1 LTHLLLVGI
10 HGPVRERGQFGADV
24 LGDQADRDRVVL
36 GVEPAAETSRCRL
49 ASWPANR
56 SRLARIAVPARRLAR
71 WTLAVL
77 LGAALGGEP
86 ARASVSFQRTDVA
99 LPGAPDSV
107 ALGDLDGRNGKD
119 IVVAFP
125 ALGSVGVMLNK
136 GDGTFGAPQQ
146 YSAGPHCA
154 GLAVD
159 ITLGDVTQPAATGN
173 TLLPD
178 GKLDAYVACTPYVV
192 RLTGDGAGAL
202 GPPVEFNLGLQ
213 QYLGSDSLDMLA
225 LVRRPDGNPVPL
237 LLIQHGVGSFGREL
251 CLSYEL
257 VAALLVCDH
266 IPVQGPLVVGDLN
279 GSSAGV
285 PPDEMV
291 TVESPDKLGI
301 FGFVSNPPLVWG
313 DSTRDV
319 PGGVESAALGD
330 LDRDGLL
337 DVVVGKPVNSLSDRE
352 DSIHYFTWGT
362 TQLGQARALPSTP
375 GVDGVAV
382 ADVDGNGCND
392 IVAAGTYGRGMIHLG
407 DCAGNLDGGQD
418 LPQIG
423 DQNPATATRVT
434 LAVGELIG
442 DSRPELV
449 ISDQLHHAVMI
460 FCHPDSCTG
469 TPATVPTDDV
479 PPVVTGPAPPPPP
492 PSPPVVPRT
501 CQNPGTVPY
510 SVGTTGDDVL
520 VGAAG
525 RDVLSGRGGDDC
537 LFGFS
542 GDDRLSGGT
551 GADLLVGAS
560 GDDRLNGDAG
570 DDKINGGNGNDTIT
584 PGVGKDRIS
593 ANGGNDTISARDG
606 ARDTIDCGA
615 GRDKATV
622 DRTDTVKNCEYV
634 KRATRH
640 G

>member
-1 LTHLLLVGI
+1 
-10 HGPVRERGQFGADV
+10 
-24 LGDQADRDRVVL
+24 
-36 GVEPAAETSRCRL
+36 
-49 ASWPANR
+49 
-56 SRLARIAVPARRLAR
+56 
-71 WTLAVL
+71 VL

-86 ARASVSFQRTDVA
+86 AGASVSLQRTDVA

-107 ALGDLDGRNGKD
+107 ALGDLDGRNGND

-125 ALGSVGVMLNK
+125 ALGSVGVMLNN
-136 GDGTFGAPQQ
+136 GDGTFAALQQ

-159 ITLGDVTQPAATGN
+159 ITLGDVTQPAATGD

-178 GKLDAYVACTPYVV
+178 GKLDAYVACAPYVV
-192 RLTGDGAGAL
+192 RLTGDGTGAL

-213 QYLGSDSLDMLA
+213 QYLGSDSLDLLA
-225 LVRRPDGNPVPL
+225 LVRRPDGNPAPL

-279 GSSAGV
+279 GSPAGV
-285 PPDEMV
+285 PPDEVV
-291 TVESPDKLGI
+291 TAETPDKLGI
-301 FGFVSNPPLVWG
+301 FGFVSNPPLTWADG
-313 DSTRDV
+313 TRDV
-319 PGGVESAALGD
+319 PGGVESAAVGD

-337 DVVVGKPVNSLSDRE
+337 DVVVGKPVNSLSERV
-352 DSIHYFTWGT
+352 DSIHYLTWRPGNPT
-362 TQLGQARALPSTP
+362 LLGQARALPSIP

-392 IVAAGTYGRGMIHLG
+392 IVAAGTSGRGMIHLG
-407 DCAGNLDGGQD
+407 DCAGNFDGGQD

-423 DQNPATATRVT
+423 YQNPATATRAS

-442 DSRPELV
+442 DGRPELV
-449 ISDQLHHAVMI
+449 IADQLNHAAMI

-469 TPATVPTDDV
+469 IPATAPTDHV
-479 PPVVTGPAPPPPP
+479 PPVVTGSSPP
-492 PSPPVVPRT
+492 PSVAPRT
-501 CQNPGTVPY
+501 CLNPGTVPY
-510 SVGTTGDDVL
+510 GIGTTGDDVL
-520 VGAAG
+520 VGGAG
-525 RDVLSGRGGDDC
+525 RDVLSGRGGHDC
-537 LFGFS
+537 VFGLA

-551 GADLLVGAS
+551 GADLLAGSGGA
-560 GDDRLNGDAG
+560 DRLNGDAG
-570 DDKINGGNGNDTIT
+570 DDKIDGGNGNDSIT
-584 PGVGKDRIS
+584 PGAGKDRVS

-606 ARDTIDCGA
+606 TRDTIDCGA
-615 GRDKATV
+615 GRDTATI
-622 DRTDTVKNCEYV
+622 DRTDTVKHCEHV
-634 KRATRH
+634 KRPARH

>member
-1 LTHLLLVGI
+1 MTVPAESAPLL
-10 HGPVRERGQFGADV
+10 
-24 LGDQADRDRVVL
+24 
-36 GVEPAAETSRCRL
+36 
-49 ASWPANR
+49 PANW
-56 SRLARIAVPARRLAR
+56 SRLAPIAVPARRLAR

-77 LGAALGGEP
+77 LGAALGGES

-125 ALGSVGVMLNK
+125 ALGSVGVMLNN
-136 GDGTFGAPQQ
+136 GDGTFAALRQ
-146 YSAGPHCA
+146 YSAGPHCG

-192 RLTGDGAGAL
+192 RLTGDGAGVL

-225 LVRRPDGNPVPL
+225 LVRRPDGDPVPL
-237 LLIQHGVGSFGREL
+237 LVIQRGVGSFGREL

-291 TVESPDKLGI
+291 TVQSPDKLGI

-337 DVVVGKPVNSLSDRE
+337 DVVVGKPVNSLSDRV
-352 DSIHYFTWGT
+352 DSIHYLTWGASL
-362 TQLGQARALPSTP
+362 LGQARALPSTP

-392 IVAAGTYGRGMIHLG
+392 VVAAGTSGRGMIHLG
-407 DCAGNLDGGQD
+407 DCAGNFDGGQD

-423 DQNPATATRVT
+423 YPSTSTRVA

-442 DSRPELV
+442 DGRPELV
-449 ISDQLHHAVMI
+449 ISDQLHQAVMI

-469 TPATVPTDDV
+469 TPATLPTNDV
-479 PPVVTGPAPPPPP
+479 PPVVTGPPLPAPAPA
-492 PSPPVVPRT
+492 VPRT

-510 SVGTTGDDVL
+510 RAGTTGADVL
-520 VGAAG
+520 VGGAG
-525 RDVLSGRGGDDC
+525 GDVLSGRGGDDC
-537 LFGFS
+537 LFGFA

-570 DDKINGGNGNDTIT
+570 DDRINGGNGNDTIT
-584 PGVGKDRIS
+584 PGAGKDRVS
-593 ANGGNDTISARDG
+593 GNGGNDTISARDG
-606 ARDTIDCGA
+606 GRDTIDCGA
-615 GRDKATV
+615 GHDKATV
-622 DRTDTVKNCEYV
+622 DRTDTVKNCESV
-634 KRATRH
+634 KRPARH
-640 G
+640 R

>member
-1 LTHLLLVGI
+1 VG
-10 HGPVRERGQFGADV
+10 
-24 LGDQADRDRVVL
+24 L
-36 GVEPAAETSRCRL
+36 
-49 ASWPANR
+49 
-56 SRLARIAVPARRLAR
+56 
-71 WTLAVL
+71 
-77 LGAALGGEP
+77 
-86 ARASVSFQRTDVA
+86 QRTDVA

-107 ALGDLDGRNGKD
+107 ALGDLDGRKGKD

-125 ALGSVGVMLNK
+125 ALGSVGVMLNQ
-136 GDGTFGAPQQ
+136 GDGTFGALRQ
-146 YSAGPHCA
+146 YTAGPHCA

-159 ITLGDVTQPAATGN
+159 ITLGDVTQPAATGD

-178 GKLDAYVACTPYVV
+178 GKLDAYVACSPYVV

-202 GPPVEFNLGLQ
+202 GPPEAFNLGLQ
-213 QYLGSDSLDMLA
+213 QYLGADSLDMLA

-237 LLIQHGVGSFGREL
+237 LLIQHAVGSFGREL

-266 IPVQGPLVVGDLN
+266 VPVQGPLAVGDLN

-291 TVESPDKLGI
+291 TAESPDKLGV
-301 FGFVSNPPLVWG
+301 FGFVSNPPLVWSDG
-313 DSTRDV
+313 SRDV

-337 DVVVGKPVNSLSDRE
+337 DVVVGKPVNSLSDRV
-352 DSIHYFTWGT
+352 DSIHYFTWSA

-392 IVAAGTYGRGMIHLG
+392 VVAAGAYGRGMIHLG
-407 DCAGNLDGGQD
+407 DCAGSFDGGQD

-423 DQNPATATRVT
+423 YQNPATATRVA

-442 DSRPELV
+442 DGRPEIV
-449 ISDQLHHAVMI
+449 ISDQLDHAVMI
-460 FCHPDSCTG
+460 YCHPDSCTG
-469 TPATVPTDDV
+469 APATLPTGGV
-479 PPVVTGPAPPPPP
+479 PPVVTGPALPPAPPPP
-492 PSPPVVPRT
+492 VVKRT
-501 CQNPGTVPY
+501 CQSPGTVPY
-510 SVGTTGDDVL
+510 GVGTTGDDVL

-525 RDVLSGRGGDDC
+525 RDLLSGRGGNDC
-537 LFGFS
+537 LFGLA

-560 GDDRLNGDAG
+560 GNDRLNGDAG
-570 DDKINGGNGNDTIT
+570 DDRIIGGNGNDTIT
-584 PGVGKDRIS
+584 PGAGKDRVS
-593 ANGGNDTISARDG
+593 ANGGNDTIFARDG
-606 ARDTIDCGA
+606 ARDTVDCGA
-615 GRDKATV
+615 GRDTATV
-622 DRTDTVKNCEYV
+622 DPTDTVKGCERV
-634 KRATRH
+634 KRAARR
-640 G
+640 